1 MLSRFRISI
10 SRKSFGIILKTKL
23 RIMKKLSLL
32 LIVLMTMSCGC
43 VNSEN
48 NQKTR
53 DAKSE
58 HVSTSVMLERV
69 SQVMADSTATP
80 KAVSDAVLPLADR
93 LLEMVKDEDKNKRVG
108 ALGLSQELL
117 MDIMFKFNN
126 LTKGESELLH
136 ECLSALGRVGEQWAV
151 VKGADGTFTLT
162 KEIVYVSYQGTDYSK
177 EGVITIQVTPPAS
190 TEQEPYVKVTFPSTA
205 VTSPVMVFSRY
216 KSSEEMEEDREGWKQ
231 VEFDQWWGKEQLGA
245 GIPLMASARS
255 NLILRMLEY
264 DTVYISFISEDVS
277 EKFLGGYE
285 AARISLNSFKEE
297 YLKHQHDNYRYF

>member
-1 MLSRFRISI
+1 
-10 SRKSFGIILKTKL
+10 
-23 RIMKKLSLL
+23 MKKLSLL

-136 ECLSALGRVGEQWAV
+136 ECLSALGGVGEQWTV

-216 KSSEEMEEDREGWKQ
+216 KSSQELEEDRESWKQ
-231 VEFDQWWGKEQLGA
+231 IEFEQWWGKEQLGA
-245 GIPLMASARS
+245 GIPLMASGRS
-255 NLILRMLEY
+255 NILEY
-264 DTVYISFISEDVS
+264 MLGYDTAYISFISEAVS
-277 EKFLGGYE
+277 EKCPGGYE
-285 AARISLNSFKEE
+285 AARISLKSFKDE
-297 YLKHQHDNYRYF
+297 YVKHQHDNYRYF